1 MRPIATDVARSVA
14 CVLGTRW
21 IAQTAEPI
29 VSRQILVDPGNHA
42 FDGGAYCRHSANMI
56 ELSVRG
62 GNAASCEIT
71 LTAGPL
77 VWCNYGIWWTAETRL
92 AWTV

>member
-42 FDGGAYCRHSANMI
+42 FDGGA
-56 ELSVRG
+56 
-62 GNAASCEIT
+62 
-71 LTAGPL
+71 
-77 VWCNYGIWWTAETRL
+77 
-92 AWTV
+92 